1 MLSGPCVE
9 PSIITSKKRR
19 AHTETM
25 KIENYLIDPTGKNWS
40 SLLGGWKDALPATFT
55 LWLVNRFGDL
65 FVVFDDGS
73 VHMLD
78 VGLGVRRRLADSRD
92 HFSKALEVGDNAN
105 TWLMIPLVNACVS
118 AGMVPG
124 GTTQCYGYK
133 VAPILGG
140 SYNVGN
146 VVPLDLTTHY
156 AILANLYRQTKDLP
170 DGTPFRTV
178 G

>member
-1 MLSGPCVE
+1 
-9 PSIITSKKRR
+9 
-19 AHTETM
+19 M
-25 KIENYLIDPTGKNWS
+25 KIDDYLIDPTGKNWS
-40 SLLGGWKDALPATFT
+40 SLLAGWKSALPSTFT

-78 VGLGVRRRLADSRD
+78 VGLGVRRRLADNRD
-92 HFSKALEVGDNAN
+92 HFSKLLEVGDNAN
-105 TWLMIPLVNACVS
+105 TWLMIPLVNACVA
-118 AGMVPG
+118 AGMVLG

-133 VAPILGG
+133 VPPILGG
-140 SYNVGN
+140 PYNVGN

-156 AILANLYRQTKDLP
+156 AILSNLYRQTKNLP

-178 G
+178 GPG

>member
-1 MLSGPCVE
+1 M
-9 PSIITSKKRR
+9 SI
-19 AHTETM
+19 HD
-25 KIENYLIDPTGKNWS
+25 YLIDHRGLDWP
-40 SLLGGWKDALPATFT
+40 SLFADWT
-55 LWLVNRFGDL
+55 WLVPKQFTVWLMNRFGDL
-65 FVVFDDGS
+65 FLVFDDGS

-78 VGLGVRRRLADSRD
+78 VGLGVRRRLADNRA
-92 HFSKALEVGDNAN
+92 HFSKLLEVGDNAN